1 MSEIFHIKELD
12 LESINPSTKEM
23 FNPTQGGSKTVVIG
37 KPGTGKCLAKGT
49 RILMFDGAIC
59 PVEDVIVGD
68 LLMGDDS
75 TPRRVLSLCSEE
87 DDMFEIEQEYGD
99 NYTVNSAH
107 ILSLRKLCDSSA
119 TEEDVFEN
127 GIIDISVSEFLNLPD
142 RYKYYGF
149 KVKTDFPKLFL
160 EYEIA
165 DPFMFGFWVGSRHK
179 YVQIGEET
187 TGGSFKE
194 QMQDLLK
201 KILLPP
207 ISLDNVSKFE
217 EYMKEYDLMRHID
230 HLPRDYKVNTAL
242 IRQNF
247 LNGVFEVAVGED
259 DENFFVKLNSL
270 NLAEDIIF
278 VARSLGH
285 VAFKKS
291 ESHDARHEARCE
303 SSFYEISISKKS
315 KPFNLTSI
323 KVHPRG
329 RGRYYGFQLDDNHRF
344 LLMDFTVTH
353 NTTLISSLL
362 YAKRH
367 IFPVATVANGSEE
380 FNHFYKSI
388 MPPVFIHNEYSEDL
402 LKNFMKRQKIA
413 KEHLENPWAILLLDD
428 CTDDPKIF
436 NTSSMQSLWKK
447 GRNMKLWFILSL
459 QYAMDVKRVIRV
471 NVDNCFILREPSVA
485 IRKAIWENY
494 ASVIPDF
501 TQFCQIMDQVTENY
515 HALYIK
521 NDANSNKVE
530 DCVFYYKA
538 TPPPKDFKFGCEDYW
553 KFSDER
559 YNKDYADKV

>member
-1 MSEIFHIKELD
+1 MSEIFRIKELD
-12 LESINPSTKEM
+12 LETINPSTKEM
-23 FNPTQGGSKTVVIG
+23 FNPSQGGSKTVVIG

-49 RILMFDGAIC
+49 RILMFDGTTC
-59 PVEDVIVGD
+59 RVEDVIVGD

-87 DDMFEIEQEYGD
+87 DEMFEIEQQYGD

-107 ILSLRKLCDSSA
+107 ILSLKKINS
-119 TEEDVFEN
+119 EEEGVM
-127 GIIDISVSEFLNLPD
+127 DISVSDFLTMSD
-142 RYKYYGF
+142 QEQYCGF
-149 KVKTDFPKLFL
+149 KVSTDFPKLFL
-160 EYEIA
+160 DYEIA
-165 DPFMFGFWVGSRHK
+165 DPFLMGFWLGNLHK
-179 YVQIGEET
+179 YKSRCVSEEEIFSMFST
-187 TGGSFKE
+187 DALT
-194 QMQDLLK
+194 
-201 KILLPP
+201 PP
-207 ISLDNVSKFE
+207 NTNYSISKFR
-217 EYMKEYDLMRHID
+217 EYVNENQLMYNVDRV
-230 HLPRDYKVNTAL
+230 PRDYKVNGKL
-242 IRQNF
+242 VRCNF
-247 LNGVFEVAVGED
+247 MKGILSAATRAESGMHIIEVES
-259 DENFFVKLNSL
+259 K
-270 NLAEDIIF
+270 NLANDVVFIS
-278 VARSLGH
+278 RSLGH
-285 VAFKKS
+285 
-291 ESHDARHEARCE
+291 EARIITSMKIKVVE
-303 SSFYEISISKKS
+303 DGYYSSVYEIGVGEGTQH
-315 KPFNLTSI
+315 FRLTNI
-323 KVHPRG
+323 TVHPRG

-344 LLMDFTVTH
+344 LLGDFTVTH

-367 IFPVATVANGSEE
+367 IFPVAAVANGSEE
-380 FNHFYKSI
+380 FNHFYKTI
-388 MPPVFIHNEYSEDL
+388 MPPVFVHNEYSEDL

-436 NTSSMQSLWKK
+436 NTSTMQALWKK

-521 NDANSNKVE
+521 NDANSNNVE

-538 TPPPKDFKFGCEDYW
+538 TPPPKDFKFGCEDFW
-553 KFSDER
+553 KFSEER
-559 YNKDYADKV
+559 YNEKYIDKL